1 MTVLEIPN
9 RLDVG
14 DRLRSFDFT
23 DFQGRPSSLDL
34 MTLGGRPIV
43 LHFSGAGDN
52 AFAELQALSQVT
64 NEIAALEVPVVAI
77 TALEVDG
84 LPARLEGGT
93 LPLALLPD
101 RDGQVTRALGTTA
114 DEHALVIGPDLRVL
128 RRLVPHAER
137 PLAAA
142 ILDECRALTKR
153 GEERYVSAQA
163 PVLLLANVFP
173 PEFCAKLIDYWNV
186 RDKRNDMVG
195 YGGSNTANRDAKR
208 RQDVVVEDKVILSEI
223 QAYLQRRMVFE
234 VHKAFFFAIRK
245 AEPFKI
251 GCYDAAERGWFRPH
265 RDNEVAACAHRRFA
279 MSLMLNDDY
288 EGGGV
293 HFAEYPGQ
301 LYKAPAGGALIF
313 SCSLLHEVV
322 PVTKG
327 RRFGLFGFFS

>member
-1 MTVLEIPN
+1 MTLLDIPN
-9 RLDVG
+9 RLELG

-23 DFQGRPSSLDL
+23 DFQGRKTSLDL
-34 MTLGGRPIV
+34 MTLGGMPIV
-43 LHFSGAGDN
+43 LHFSGGGDN
-52 AFAELQALSQVT
+52 ALAELQALSRVT
-64 NEIAALEVPVVAI
+64 NDIAALEVPVVAI
-77 TALEVDG
+77 TGLDVDG

-101 RDGQVTRALGTTA
+101 RDGQVTRALGTSA
-114 DEHALVIGPDLRVL
+114 DEHALIIGPDLRVL
-128 RRLVPHAER
+128 RRLVPRAER
-137 PLAAA
+137 PLATA
-142 ILDECRALTKR
+142 ILEECRTLARR
-153 GEERYVSAQA
+153 GGERYVSAQA

-208 RQDVVVEDKVILSEI
+208 RQDVVLEDKMLLAEL
-223 QAYLQRRMVFE
+223 QAYLQRRMVYE
-234 VHKAFFFAIRK
+234 VHKAFAFAIRK

-265 RDNEVAACAHRRFA
+265 RDNEVPACAHRRFA

-301 LYKAPAGGALIF
+301 LYKAPAGGA
-313 SCSLLHEVV
+313 
-322 PVTKG
+322 P
-327 RRFGLFGFFS
+327 